1 MVALA
6 SLTDPAKLA
15 TLTSERAANPRLL
28 KCVYWLADA
37 RARGLDPA
45 KVISDAQTTTGDTPA
60 HAALVRDALLR
71 NLKIADGLGLL
82 TADNLALLRRGRS
95 PTVTR
100 GPYADEPAEVDHIL
114 PLSVAPEVGN
124 EIANLELMPRT
135 INRRKGAKIGPRQLA
150 IAKELAALGL
160 LAPETLR
167 RLQ

>member
-1 MVALA
+1 M
-6 SLTDPAKLA
+6 
-15 TLTSERAANPRLL
+15 
-28 KCVYWLADA
+28 
-37 RARGLDPA
+37 
-45 KVISDAQTTTGDTPA
+45 
-60 HAALVRDALLR
+60 
-71 NLKIADGLGLL
+71 KIADGLGLL